1 MESGSWCSKGAAACV
16 MHSAA
21 SSARAIIVWARDLST
36 ATLIDAN
43 RRVVLSGRELV
54 Y

>member
-36 ATLIDAN
+36 ATLIDAT
-43 RRVVLSGRELV
+43 LIDAWFFPEGS
-54 Y
+54 